1 MKHEIKKYFDGI
13 TSERSDEEFLRGA
26 IERAEDDMKKH
37 RTFKKAVII
46 PFAAAVTIAVCG
58 VGVGAAYG
66 FEHLTE
72 VFKGNENITA
82 EIQTNI
88 FSDTDGH
95 VSVTIEQLVSDG
107 RHVHAAVHYE
117 ALDEVGQEW
126 LSKDEVFLTNDYNC
140 NELLNIKHLDE
151 NGNEENPGSYG
162 SIEITEQRTETDRY
176 FYTKCEVYKEYWDQ
190 DKLDMIFNYPMRG
203 GLLEK
208 AQFEIVST
216 LVSKEYKIVGNE
228 RSSKYLTPT
237 HIDISALSYALYAH
251 DDYGLV
257 VTNALPNGGYESH
270 ISVSHEDFAREV
282 SQKYAALVRADGE
295 RIALVDTRGSY
306 NGEEWIWMSGEII
319 NFDEIHNC
327 WTADYSITFEF
338 NELIGIEI
346 DGVYYD
352 LIAE

>member
-1 MKHEIKKYFDGI
+1 MKHEIKEYFDGI
-13 TSERSDEEFLRGA
+13 TSERSVEDFLRGA
-26 IERAEDDMKKH
+26 LERAENDMKKH

-46 PFAAAVTIAVCG
+46 PVAAAVTIAVCG

-82 EIQTNI
+82 EIQNNI

-126 LSKDEVFLTNDYNC
+126 LSKDEVFFTNDYNC

-176 FYTKCEVYKEYWDQ
+176 FYTKCEVYEEYWDQ

-208 AQFEIVST
+208 AQFEVVST

-257 VTNALPNGGYESH
+257 VTNDLPNGGYEWH
-270 ISVSHEDFAREV
+270 ISVSSEEYESEV
-282 SQKYAALVRADGE
+282 IQKSAALVRADGE
-295 RIALVDTRGSY
+295 RIVLIDTRGSY
-306 NGEEWIWMSGEII
+306 NGEEWIWMSGEIV

-338 NELIGIEI
+338 DELVGIEI

>member
-1 MKHEIKKYFDGI
+1 MKNEINRYFDTI
-13 TSERSDEEFLRGA
+13 TSNKSDEEFLSGA
-26 IERAEDDMKKH
+26 LGKAEANMKKH
-37 RTFKKAVII
+37 RFSRKAIALPI
-46 PFAAAVTIAVCG
+46 AAAVTIAVCG
-58 VGVGAAYG
+58 IGVGAAYG
-66 FEHLTE
+66 FEYLTE

-82 EIQTNI
+82 EIQSNI

-117 ALDEVGQEW
+117 ALDKVGQEW
-126 LSKDEVFLTNDYNC
+126 LSKDEMFITNDYNC

-151 NGNEENPGSYG
+151 NGKEECPGSYG

-176 FYTKCEVYKEYWDQ
+176 FYTKCKVFNEYWDQ

-203 GLLEK
+203 GLLKK
-208 AQFEIVST
+208 AQFEVVNT
-216 LVSKEYKIVGNE
+216 LESRQYKIIGNE

-257 VTNALPNGGYESH
+257 ITNDLPNGGYESH

-282 SQKYAALVRADGE
+282 SQKYASLVRADGE
-295 RIALVDTRGSY
+295 RIVLVDMRGSY
-306 NGEEWIWMSGEII
+306 SGEEWIWMSGEII

-338 NELIGIEI
+338 DELVGIEI

>member
-1 MKHEIKKYFDGI
+1 MKNEINRYFDSI
-13 TSERSDEEFLRGA
+13 TSEKSDGEFLRGA
-26 IERAEDDMKKH
+26 LGKAEKNMKKH
-37 RTFKKAVII
+37 RINRKALFVPI
-46 PFAAAVTIAVCG
+46 AAAATIAVCG
-58 VGVGAAYG
+58 IGVGAAYG
-66 FEHLTE
+66 YQHLTE
-72 VFKGNENITA
+72 LFGGNGNIVS
-82 EIQTNI
+82 EIQSNV
-88 FSDTDGH
+88 FEDSDGH
-95 VSVTIEQLVSDG
+95 VTVKIEQLVSDG

-117 ALDEVGQEW
+117 ALDEVGKDW
-126 LSKDEVFLTNDYNC
+126 LDNDVSFLVNAYNC

-151 NGNEENPGSYG
+151 NGKEENPGSYG

-176 FYTKCEVYKEYWDQ
+176 FYTKCEVYKEYWDE
-190 DKLDMIFNYPMRG
+190 DKLDMVFNYPMDG
-203 GLLEK
+203 GLLK
-208 AQFEIVST
+208 KGQFDVVST
-216 LVSKEYKIVGNE
+216 FVSKEYKIVGNN

-257 VTNALPNGGYESH
+257 VTNDLPNGGYERH
-270 ISVSHEDFAREV
+270 ISVSSEDYASEV
-282 SQKYAALVRADGE
+282 IQKSAALVRADGE
-295 RIALVDTRGSY
+295 RIPLVDTRGSY

-338 NELIGIEI
+338 DELIGLEI

>member
-1 MKHEIKKYFDGI
+1 MKHEINRYFDTI
-13 TSERSDEEFLRGA
+13 TSHKSDEEFLSGA
-26 IERAEDDMKKH
+26 LGKAEVNMKNH
-37 RTFKKAVII
+37 RLSRKAIVLPI
-46 PFAAAVTIAVCG
+46 AAAVTIAVCG
-58 VGVGAAYG
+58 IGVGAAYG

-82 EIQTNI
+82 EIQNNI

-117 ALDEVGQEW
+117 ALDEVGKEW
-126 LSKDEVFLTNDYNC
+126 LAKDEMFITDDYSSND
-140 NELLNIKHLDE
+140 LLNIKYLDE
-151 NGNEENPGSYG
+151 NGDEEDPGSYG
-162 SIEITEQRTETDRY
+162 SIEITEQRTDTDRY
-176 FYTKCEVYKEYWDQ
+176 FYTKCMVHDEHWDQ

-203 GLLEK
+203 GLLKK
-208 AQFEIVST
+208 AQFDVVNT
-216 LVSKEYKIVGNE
+216 LETRQYKIVGNE

-237 HIDISALSYALYAH
+237 HIDISALSYALYAQ

-257 VTNALPNGGYESH
+257 ITNYLPDGGYESH
-270 ISVSHEDFAREV
+270 ISVPYEEYASEV
-282 SQKYAALVRADGE
+282 INKSVSLVKSDGE
-295 RIALVDTRGSY
+295 RIMLVAMSSGN

-319 NFDEIHNC
+319 NYDEIHNC
-327 WTADYSITFEF
+327 WIADYSITFDF
-338 NELIGIEI
+338 DELVGIEI